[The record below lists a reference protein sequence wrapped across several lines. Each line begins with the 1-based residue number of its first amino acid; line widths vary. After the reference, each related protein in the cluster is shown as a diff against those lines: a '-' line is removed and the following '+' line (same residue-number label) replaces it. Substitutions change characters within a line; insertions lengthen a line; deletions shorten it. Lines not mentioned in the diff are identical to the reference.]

1 MAQLILAVDVGNS
14 STTIGLFNAN
24 GVPVFLSDIETN
36 KNKSSD
42 QCAIDLLGVFHL
54 YQADIREVRGG
65 IVSCVVPPL
74 TASITGAVTR
84 LIGRSPLV
92 VGPGIKTGLN
102 IRSDL
107 HNQLGGDLV
116 ASSVAAMAKYP
127 SPVVVIDMGTANT
140 FSLLRGGVYEG
151 CAICPG
157 VRLGLEALSE
167 RAAELPHISL
177 ECPPTP
183 LGRNT
188 VDAMR
193 SGVLYG
199 NAGMVDSMIARFEE
213 AAGEGAASVVAT
225 GGNAPLILPY
235 CKRTIVYD
243 PDLLM
248 TGLYLLYQKNAE
260 KHRKV

>member
-1 MAQLILAVDVGNS
+1 MILAVDVGNS
-14 STTIGLFNAN
+14 TITVGLFDDS
-24 GVPVFLSDIETN
+24 GTPVFLSDISTD
-36 KNKSSD
+36 KNKSTD
-42 QCAIDLLGVFHL
+42 QCAIDLLGVFQL
-54 YQADIREVRGG
+54 YQADIRAVRGG
-65 IVSCVVPPL
+65 IVSCVVPQL
-74 TASITGAVTR
+74 TASITGAVER

-167 RAAELPHISL
+167 RAAELPHISV

-225 GGNAPLILPY
+225 GKNAPLILPY
-235 CKRTIVYD
+235 CKRTITYD
-243 PDLLM
+243 PNLLM

-260 KHRKV
+260 KHRKL